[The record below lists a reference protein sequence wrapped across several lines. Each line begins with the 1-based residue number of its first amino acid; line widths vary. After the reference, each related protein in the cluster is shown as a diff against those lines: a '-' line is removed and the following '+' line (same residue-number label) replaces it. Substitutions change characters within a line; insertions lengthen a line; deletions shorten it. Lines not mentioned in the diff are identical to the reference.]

1 VRTEKEV
8 KNMYEQ
14 VHKKVKRAD
23 KINKNQKNV
32 ERKIRTRKQEN
43 VFSLLRISVGQNVK
57 SLKNLASS

>member
-1 VRTEKEV
+1 
-8 KNMYEQ
+8 MYEQ